1 MSLNSVILISIRIK
15 QKMYSK
21 TLIQLS
27 NSSIL
32 QSILTFLISFPIQN
46 NFSRTPSTPTFS
58 PPNLNFQSFNR
69 SSSPKSTIKHEKNI
83 WAEQTRF
90 ALLCRRIANIL
101 IEAVFPELS
110 NHATLLPPPSPQFL
124 AVVICTLNYPHCC
137 RDRARTQ
144 SIHNGRFRL
153 FADPCPAAKGGGHVG
168 GIRGWNRRH
177 RSPHRPR
184 DRNGLCINHFQPP
197 PIPRFNTLRTF
208 FLLSMQGS
216 FYITSLKHVEW
227 K

>member
-15 QKMYSK
+15 QKVYSK

-32 QSILTFLISFPIQN
+32 QSILTFLISLPIQN

-58 PPNLNFQSFNR
+58 PPNPNFQSFNR

-110 NHATLLPPPSPQFL
+110 NHATLLPPPLPAISRCRNLHAQLSPLLPRSGANTIDTQRAFSF
-124 AVVICTLNYPHCC
+124 VC
-137 RDRARTQ
+137 RPVP
-144 SIHNGRFRL
+144 GRKGRWSRGRNQRL
-153 FADPCPAAKGGGHVG
+153 ESAA
-168 GIRGWNRRH
+168 
-177 RSPHRPR
+177 
-184 DRNGLCINHFQPP
+184 
-197 PIPRFNTLRTF
+197 
-208 FLLSMQGS
+208 
-216 FYITSLKHVEW
+216 
-227 K
+227 